1 MSKALKTVV
10 AVGVAIA
17 LPFAAPALA
26 SSIGLSS
33 AIGGAIGSAT
43 AGSVL
48 GGAITGAA
56 LNAATA
62 AALGGNARQA
72 ALTGA
77 IGGGMGGYFNAPGM
91 PSTPSAPTAT
101 ASSGAPMS
109 VPSQTVFD
117 PTSGAFVQQAAP
129 QMSYASGAAPTMLST
144 GNLAPQ
150 VPGLLQAQTTTAG
163 LSGLSQ
169 AMAVPTTEQLSG
181 MGVTPAQQAGLS
193 VTPTT
198 QQVQAAAQVPSGV
211 TTTGAPRTFAEAVQR
226 VPGEIAGRFRDPKA
240 LADLTLRA
248 AGALAGSA
256 LAGQG
261 LSPEEKRLLDEQT
274 QELRQLRETN
284 TALFNQRLEAAQG
297 LIGESKYF
305 DPEYFG
311 LQRARKAQVAGA
323 VAKQAGLRGL
333 RGDRAAAEARRY
345 DIATGRNVGTQF
357 DVGYQTG
364 VQGRIGT
371 LQAGLAALPGPMS
384 MTSGYEGIRGAYD
397 TEERRRRQREQD
409 IGSLFGS
416 LTGGSQSKS
425 PGLRPPGG

>member
-1 MSKALKTVV
+1 MSKALKTVITV
-10 AVGVAIA
+10 AVGVAI
-17 LPFAAPALA
+17 PFVAPMIAGSAALA
-26 SSIGLSS
+26 GVVGTIGTTATS
-33 AIGGAIGSAT
+33 ALVGAGI
-43 AGSVL
+43 
-48 GGAITGAA
+48 
-56 LNAATA
+56 NAATA
-62 AALGGNARQA
+62 AALGGNVERA
-72 ALTGA
+72 ALTGG

-91 PSTPSAPTAT
+91 PSAPSAPTAT
-101 ASSGAPMS
+101 AASGAPMS

-117 PTSGAFVQQAAP
+117 PTSGAFVQQAVP
-129 QMSYASGAAPTMLST
+129 QMSYAPGTAPVMLST

-150 VPGLLQAQTTTAG
+150 IPGLLEAQTATAG

-169 AMAVPTTEQLSG
+169 AMAVPTTEQLAG
-181 MGVTPAQQAGLS
+181 MGVSPARQAGLG
-193 VTPTT
+193 VTPTA
-198 QQVQAAAQVPSGV
+198 QQVQAAAQAPVAGV
-211 TTTGAPRTFAEAVQR
+211 TTTGAPQTFTEAVQR
-226 VPGEIAGRFRDPKA
+226 IPGEIAGRFRDPKA
-240 LADLTLRA
+240 LADMTLRA

-284 TALFNQRLEAAQG
+284 LNLFNQRLEAAQG
-297 LIGESKYF
+297 LLGEAKYF

-333 RGDRAAAEARRY
+333 RGERAAAEARRY

-364 VQGRIGT
+364 VQGRLGT
-371 LQAGLAALPGPMS
+371 MQAGLTAMPGPMS
-384 MTSGYEGIRGAYD
+384 MTSGYESIRGAYNE
-397 TEERRRRQREQD
+397 EERRRRQREQD

>member
-10 AVGVAIA
+10 MVGVAVAIPFVAPMIA
-17 LPFAAPALA
+17 GSAALA
-26 SSIGLSS
+26 GVVGTIGTTATS
-33 AIGGAIGSAT
+33 ALVGAGI
-43 AGSVL
+43 
-48 GGAITGAA
+48 
-56 LNAATA
+56 NAATA
-62 AALGGNARQA
+62 AALGGNVERA
-72 ALTGA
+72 ALTGG
-77 IGGGMGGYFNAPGM
+77 IGGGLGGYFNAPGTVSSSM
-91 PSTPSAPTAT
+91 QSTIASNPQGAFLGEGVASGVPSFDAAATSAGLTLPTAT
-101 ASSGAPMS
+101 PAAAPLMTQGAFLGEGMASG
-109 VPSQTVFD
+109 VPSFD
-117 PTSGAFVQQAAP
+117 TAAMEAGQGLRMPPTTGTPAP
-129 QMSYASGAAPTMLST
+129 VM
-144 GNLAPQ
+144 
-150 VPGLLQAQTTTAG
+150 TAG
-163 LSGLSQ
+163 GTQPMLASQ
-169 AMAVPTTEQLSG
+169 A
-181 MGVTPAQQAGLS
+181 PAA
-193 VTPTT
+193 
-198 QQVQAAAQVPSGV
+198 GV
-211 TTTGAPRTFAEAVQR
+211 TTTGAPRTFTEAVQR
-226 VPGEIAGRFRDPKA
+226 IPGEIASRFKDPKA